1 MSLIPSL
8 SRKIYTAD
16 TIAEQ
21 VNNWHKSETIV
32 FTNGCFDILHLGHID
47 YLNRSAQLGS
57 KLVVGLNTDASVR
70 KIKGENRPIQDE
82 NSRLNILAAL
92 ECVDAVVLFDEETPL
107 ELIKVVKPDVLV
119 KGADYEIEQIVGA
132 KEVKEYGGEVKTIA
146 FLEGYSTSNIVKT
159 TQKWQRLKPLSFVK
173 IAVLKVLSGWGNVN
187 RVMSGIPS

>member
-8 SRKIYTAD
+8 SRKIYTAY

-82 NSRLNILAAL
+82 NSRLSILAAL

-146 FLEGYSTSNIVKT
+146 FLEGYSTSNIVK
-159 TQKWQRLKPLSFVK
+159 RLKNGK
-173 IAVLKVLSGWGNVN
+173 D
-187 RVMSGIPS
+187 

>member
-146 FLEGYSTSNIVKT
+146 FLEGYSTSNIVK
-159 TQKWQRLKPLSFVK
+159 RLKNGK
-173 IAVLKVLSGWGNVN
+173 D
-187 RVMSGIPS
+187 

>member
-1 MSLIPSL
+1 MSSKKHFSKSIFKHNQITQLI
-8 SRKIYTAD
+8 KQWGENKKT
-16 TIAEQ
+16 
-21 VNNWHKSETIV
+21 V

-82 NSRLNILAAL
+82 NSRLSILAAL

-146 FLEGYSTSNIVKT
+146 FLEGYSTSNIVK
-159 TQKWQRLKPLSFVK
+159 RLKN
-173 IAVLKVLSGWGNVN
+173 G
-187 RVMSGIPS
+187 